1 MQNCNGQR
9 KYPGI
14 KIRNSKNTR
23 CENEE
28 AGTETAETETAKT
41 GTAGIIKV
49 KTETVKTG
57 KQKQRKQKQRKQK
70 NKNRK
75 TKTGGT
81 NGMNTTTHLFEKN
94 PITIPW
100 RYLAEHRC
108 YVWERV
114 VYCSNPE
121 VPAEQCMNIYVP
133 ERFLNEKGELT
144 GNIDENGFD
153 AGTVPVIFE
162 NGLAGYH
169 EAEPFTLEDFRSAGK
184 DFLNA
189 GFVYVSCGCRG
200 RSSENI
206 DKKRCGKSPLSLVD
220 LKAGIRFLKHLAGV
234 IPGDMTK
241 IVSVGIS
248 AGGAMS
254 TLLGSTGNSKDY
266 EAELQKAGAIM
277 EESDDVFAAQCY
289 CPIIDLD
296 HADLAYEWMFRGET
310 HYKGMP
316 FVGFGEGDL
325 IPYAAALSKR
335 MADAYPEYFNSLGLT
350 DPVSGEAVTIGKGL
364 EGNGYE
370 YLMKKLEQ
378 AAAKYLKKLAAG
390 EELSGAKIR
399 AEYGEEQTER
409 GAEREKKMQSERS
422 SNVTPDDYIAGN
434 YERLFE
440 DHFSGESKWVP
451 GLDKSGWLSKNGEQ
465 VRITGMKDM
474 QKTYHRRLK
483 LCPAFDDLDLIQAEN
498 QEFGTPQC
506 DVMHF
511 DPYLAPIMESLK
523 ADFPGESA
531 KYLNAY
537 KEVPGDEELAK
548 RRFRINPMNYI
559 GKPENTLAPYYR
571 IRVGSQD
578 SDTSLM
584 ITLTLALK
592 LMQTKKTDV
601 DYEIVWD
608 EPHGR
613 ADYPG
618 EVTAWVKKITAP
630 VR

>member
-1 MQNCNGQR
+1 M
-9 KYPGI
+9 
-14 KIRNSKNTR
+14 NTAKT
-23 CENEE
+23 E
-28 AGTETAETETAKT
+28 AFETET
-41 GTAGIIKV
+41 
-49 KTETVKTG
+49 G
-57 KQKQRKQKQRKQK
+57 K
-70 NKNRK
+70 
-75 TKTGGT
+75 
-81 NGMNTTTHLFEKN
+81 
-94 PITIPW
+94 IPW
-100 RYLAEHRC
+100 KYLAEHHC
-108 YVWERV
+108 YLWERAA
-114 VYCSNPE
+114 YCSKPE

-133 ERFLNEKGELT
+133 EQFLTENGGLT
-144 GNIDENGFD
+144 EQIDENGFN
-153 AGTVPVIFE
+153 AKTVPVIFE

-169 EAEPFTLEDFRSAGK
+169 EAEPFDLEDFRSAGK

-220 LKAGIRFLKHLAGV
+220 LKAGVRFLRHLAGV

-254 TLLGSTGNSKDY
+254 TLLGATGNSKDY
-266 EAELQKAGAIM
+266 EEELQKAGAVM
-277 EESDDVFAAQCY
+277 DESDDVFAAQCY

-310 HYKGMP
+310 HYMGMP

-325 IPYAAALSKR
+325 TPYAAALSDR

-350 DPVSGEAVTIGKGL
+350 DPTNGEAVTIENDL
-364 EGNGYE
+364 EGSGYE
-370 YLMKKLEQ
+370 YLMKKLKQ
-378 AAAKYLKKLAAG
+378 SAAKYLKKLEKG
-390 EELSGAKIR
+390 EALSGAKIR
-399 AEYGEEQTER
+399 VKDSSEDQAETQQKGQGGSTAR
-409 GAEREKKMQSERS
+409 
-422 SNVTPDDYIAGN
+422 VTPADYITGN
-434 YERLFE
+434 YEMLFE
-440 DHFSGESKWVP
+440 DHRSGESRWVP
-451 GLDKSGWLSKNGEQ
+451 GLDKSDWLSQNEEGAA
-465 VRITGMKDM
+465 ITGMKDM

-506 DVMHF
+506 DLMHF
-511 DPYLAPIMESLK
+511 DPYLAPIMEALQME
-523 ADFPGESA
+523 FPGESA
-531 KYLNAY
+531 KYLNGY
-537 KEVPGDEELAK
+537 KAVIEDSELAK
-548 RRFRINPMNYI
+548 RRFLINPMNYI
-559 GKPENTLAPYYR
+559 GKPENTLAPHYR

-592 LMQTKKTDV
+592 LMQTGKTDV

-618 EVTAWVKKITAP
+618 EVVAWVKKITA
-630 VR
+630 VD